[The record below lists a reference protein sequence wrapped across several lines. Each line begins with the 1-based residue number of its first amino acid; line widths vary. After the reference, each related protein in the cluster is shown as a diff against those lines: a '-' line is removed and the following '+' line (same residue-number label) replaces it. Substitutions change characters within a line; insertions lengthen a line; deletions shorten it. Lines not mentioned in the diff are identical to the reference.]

1 MEEKNN
7 YEKLMENGY
16 QKYQYGEYNN
26 ALENFKQATKITKK
40 NNLIEQECEAIKM
53 EATALYRLARYQE
66 AEGKYYVALDL
77 AVKKGFKTQE
87 CRIYNHLIALHEM
100 RNKYDKAKECI
111 DRGYNLALELKDE
124 LSLAK
129 ILNSK
134 GVYYH
139 IFGNDDDALKCYE
152 DAMTLYKKIENK
164 RGIGTTY
171 NLIAGYHYL
180 LEDYDN
186 SLEYYQKANTIGK
199 ELPDFDMIA
208 LSACRMGLIHYKKN
222 DKESALEILK
232 DPIFLAEKIENK
244 KIIVEVFFTKGLIY
258 KSIGQRETAI
268 KNFEMANQLADNLGS
283 KYLTARINKE
293 IGIFYL
299 EEGDIRTSFDYLKK
313 CIEIFEVIREK
324 IKEDCLKKQFK
335 DSFQDILELIWSLSN
350 IIDNLKKDYEKREM
364 QYINKAV
371 ISLCK
376 LSNEH
381 SQDYAL
387 KLQTKLL
394 TNSTIK
400 KLKQIEREKTELE
413 KEKVDLV
420 KDRENLKIQNE
431 NLKKEIKFLKSQ
443 IEVFKKQYQKIKK
456 DPTKYEELA
465 QEDLK
470 NFINTKIWKDNEN
483 QLLNNYLKE
492 YFSKLNERSKEE
504 LTLLKTILDIMDSGY
519 EICAFLL
526 TKVVE
531 RELRLKIF
539 KEFKYYWKNILKKK
553 NYIPVYNNIN
563 YLKKNEKFKE
573 NLEKT
578 NQRFFNYLNKDLL
591 LVLGSI
597 YYILREI
604 NHYCKK
610 GNSKI
615 ILFGWENEFIDLFG
629 INFCKSID
637 NILYSFQKEIQSK
650 KDSIKLIE
658 LRNLVS
664 HPHEVEVDRNGF
676 KEIEFDKDFIEK
688 ILKFLTIED
697 PPLLKIIC
705 EIKPIF

>member
-1 MEEKNN
+1 
-7 YEKLMENGY
+7 
-16 QKYQYGEYNN
+16 
-26 ALENFKQATKITKK
+26 
-40 NNLIEQECEAIKM
+40 
-53 EATALYRLARYQE
+53 
-66 AEGKYYVALDL
+66 
-77 AVKKGFKTQE
+77 
-87 CRIYNHLIALHEM
+87 
-100 RNKYDKAKECI
+100 
-111 DRGYNLALELKDE
+111 
-124 LSLAK
+124 
-129 ILNSK
+129 
-134 GVYYH
+134 
-139 IFGNDDDALKCYE
+139 
-152 DAMTLYKKIENK
+152 
-164 RGIGTTY
+164 
-171 NLIAGYHYL
+171 
-180 LEDYDN
+180 
-186 SLEYYQKANTIGK
+186 
-199 ELPDFDMIA
+199 
-208 LSACRMGLIHYKKN
+208 
-222 DKESALEILK
+222 
-232 DPIFLAEKIENK
+232 
-244 KIIVEVFFTKGLIY
+244 
-258 KSIGQRETAI
+258 
-268 KNFEMANQLADNLGS
+268 MANQLADNLGS

-324 IKEDCLKKQFK
+324 IKDDCLKKQFK

-350 IIDNLKKDYEKREM
+350 IIDNLKKDYEKTEI
-364 QYINKAV
+364 QYINNAV

-400 KLKQIEREKTELE
+400 KLKQVEREKKELE

-420 KDRENLKIQNE
+420 KDRENLKVQNE

-443 IEVFKKQYQKIKK
+443 IEEFKKQYQKIKK
-456 DPTKYEELA
+456 DPTKYEELS

-504 LTLLKTILDIMDSGY
+504 LTFMKTILQIMDSGY

-539 KEFKYYWKNILKKK
+539 KEFKGHWKNNLKKK
-553 NYIPVYNNIN
+553 NYIPVYNND
-563 YLKKNEKFKE
+563 YLKKREKFKE
-573 NLEKT
+573 NLKKT
-578 NQRFFNYLNKDLL
+578 NQRFFDYLHKGHP
-591 LVLGSI
+591 LVLGNI
-597 YYILREI
+597 YYVLIEI
-604 NHYCKK
+604 NNYCQT

-629 INFCKSID
+629 NNFCKSIEK
-637 NILYSFQKEIQSK
+637 ILYSFQKKIQSK

-664 HPHEVEVDRNGF
+664 HPHEVEVDRNDF
-676 KEIEFDKDFIEK
+676 KEIKFDKDFIEK
-688 ILKFLTIED
+688 FLKFLTIED